1 MKKIF
6 LAFLFVFFSF
16 SEAFALTSAKDYAD
30 YLAKT
35 VDDVVK
41 TIHAT
46 HPDSYLTHL
55 DVLTI
60 MCIEQRG
67 LTIGRDSHV
76 GAKGLTQVMPN
87 TFNIYVKQNILGFA
101 DFAKKTNCTAANLS
115 SDVRCSIEAGARIF
129 DHLLTMFN
137 GDRTRAAW
145 GYNAGPGAV
154 KKGKLPSETQ
164 RYIYRE
170 FPYCQNAIL
179 NGQSPAKSG
188 VAKEIWS
195 ELIAKSKE
203 LAGSG
208 FFDPKSIIGK
218 FVPYTVGQQGFDT
231 VNFGQEESIWDRF
244 WKKLFGDSRS
254 SGSNASYGHNNP
266 NLNSPKDSLKNNSQ
280 SNILSGS
287 QFFSN
292 FSENTNNSDSNTE
305 GLGSDSALNQGSKL
319 VAKVMFA
326 CLPEV
331 LEKNEPYI
339 LAYLCPE
346 GYTAQLNGEVLKEN
360 SSVSIKYADKSAE
373 YKFTCSKY
381 NKVFEKNCNI
391 KVISPK
397 ILDFRVLYSDLSIG
411 SKVHVLWS
419 AKDFETCKVNNLYG
433 TFAKSALLGD
443 EHFTIEQLPDRVS
456 LSCAAENGKIIK
468 KEIDI
473 INR

>member
-6 LAFLFVFFSF
+6 LAFLLILLSF
-16 SEAFALTSAKDYAD
+16 SEVFALTSTKDYAD

-60 MCIEQRG
+60 MCVEQRG
-67 LTIGRDSHV
+67 LAIGQDSHA

-87 TFNIYVKQNILGFA
+87 TFDLYVKQNILGFA
-101 DFAKKTNCTAANLS
+101 DFAKKTNCTAAKLS

-154 KKGKLPSETQ
+154 KKGKLPSET
-164 RYIYRE
+164 RNYIYKA

-188 VAKEIWS
+188 AAREIWS

-203 LAGSG
+203 FAHNG
-208 FFDPKSIIGK
+208 FFDPKAIVGK
-218 FVPYTVGQQGFDT
+218 FVPYIVGQQGFDV
-231 VNFGQEESIWDRF
+231 VNFDQEESIWDRF
-244 WKKLFGDSRS
+244 WKKLFGDSS
-254 SGSNASYGHNNP
+254 SSDSGTSYGRNNSS
-266 NLNSPKDSLKNNSQ
+266 LNSPKDSLKDNSQ

-287 QFFSN
+287 QFFGNSSGSTNNNNSN
-292 FSENTNNSDSNTE
+292 AESLDSENVLSQS
-305 GLGSDSALNQGSKL
+305 SKF

-346 GYTAQLNGEVLKEN
+346 GYTAQLNGIALKEN

-373 YKFTCSKY
+373 YRFTCAKSD
-381 NKVFEKNCNI
+381 KVFEKSCNI
-391 KVISPK
+391 KVINPK

-419 AKDFETCKVNNLYG
+419 AKDFETCKVSNLYG
-433 TFAKSALLGD
+433 TLTKSALLGD
-443 EHFTIEQLPDRVS
+443 EYFTIEQLPDRVS
-456 LSCAAENGKIIK
+456 LSCAAANGKTIK

-473 INR
+473 INK